1 MSDYGKAFG
10 IYNYHKMITD
20 TTANRKFCQCWDN
33 VRNIID
39 ETACLLAQQGI
50 VLDKKKVTDIMAHKY
65 NEKRAVYWYL
75 NKRTEDKKHRTVKE
89 PNKMELT
96 EYYYRTDGTYSIH
109 GKAVVFEDIP
119 EIYEFGN
126 AVVIINTVSRQV
138 WYMPKVRRLIHTI
151 KRRNSYVGFRLY
163 NSVVKDKNI
172 FYKSA

>member
-1 MSDYGKAFG
+1 MSDYGKNFG

-75 NKRTEDKKHRTVKE
+75 NKRTEDKKTSYCQRAKQ
-89 PNKMELT
+89 NG
-96 EYYYRTDGTYSIH
+96 TDTILLS
-109 GKAVVFEDIP
+109 
-119 EIYEFGN
+119 N
-126 AVVIINTVSRQV
+126 R
-138 WYMPKVRRLIHTI
+138 WYI
-151 KRRNSYVGFRLY
+151 
-163 NSVVKDKNI
+163 
-172 FYKSA
+172 